1 MVHDVPSRSPAR
13 RGVML
18 VISSPSGAGKSALSR
33 ALLDK
38 DREGRQQI
46 VLSVS
51 VTTRAKRASEID
63 GVHYHFVDIETFER
77 MRDRGE
83 LLEWA
88 EVHGNFYATPRK
100 PVEAA
105 LTDGRDVLF
114 DIDVQGTLQLYR
126 TMRDDVV
133 SVFILP
139 PSIAELQNR
148 LRRRAEDA
156 EAVIRRRLHTA
167 ERELEAWQDYDY
179 VLVNEDLDT
188 CFQQLESILESERL
202 KRVRNPALAG
212 RLAILQQDLK
222 DVLAQPR

>member
-1 MVHDVPSRSPAR
+1 MQMPANPPPSR

-46 VLSVS
+46 WLSVS
-51 VTTRAKRASEID
+51 VTTRTKRPSEID
-63 GVHYHFVDIETFER
+63 GVHYHFVDVETFER
-77 MRDRGE
+77 MRDRGD

-105 LTDGRDVLF
+105 LTEGKDVLF

-156 EAVIRRRLHTA
+156 DAVILRRLHTA
-167 ERELEAWQDYDY
+167 EKELEAWQDYDY
-179 VLVNEDLDT
+179 VLINEDLNT

-202 KRVRNPALAG
+202 KRVRNPVLSG
-212 RLAILQQDLK
+212 RMAILQKELK
-222 DVLAQPR
+222 EVLAQAR

>member
-1 MVHDVPSRSPAR
+1 R

-156 EAVIRRRLHTA
+156 EAVIQRRLHTA

>member
-1 MVHDVPSRSPAR
+1 MVQTHPSTPAAR

-51 VTTRAKRASEID
+51 VTTRAKRPSEID
-63 GVHYHFVDIETFER
+63 GVHYHFVDVETFER
-77 MRDRGE
+77 MRDRGD

-105 LTDGRDVLF
+105 LSDGKDVLF

-156 EAVIRRRLHTA
+156 EAVIIRRLHTA
-167 ERELEAWQDYDY
+167 EKELQAWQDYDY
-179 VLVNEDLDT
+179 VLVNEDLNT

-212 RLAILQQDLK
+212 RMEILQRDLK
-222 DVLAQPR
+222 TVLSQAQ

>member
-156 EAVIRRRLHTA
+156 EAVIQRRLHTA

>member
-1 MVHDVPSRSPAR
+1 MVHDVPSRLAAR

-77 MRDRGE
+77 MRDRGA

-156 EAVIRRRLHTA
+156 EAVIQRRLHTA

>member
-1 MVHDVPSRSPAR
+1 MVHDVPSRSPGR

-51 VTTRAKRASEID
+51 VTTRPKRASEID

-156 EAVIRRRLHTA
+156 EAVIQRRLHTA

-202 KRVRNPALAG
+202 KRVRNPGLAG